1 MWSKQLNV
9 LELFLDCITEPN
21 EKLVEFGIGG
31 ICNSCVGKSNKVYLL
46 LELEI
51 LLTENIRLQRL
62 FALHIYSLL
71 FHAIIIIIIIII
83 FLFLNSCVQIQQ
95 MLLSSLSPEAYP
107 SLSNVYQAQ

>member
-71 FHAIIIIIIIII
+71 FHAIIIIII
-83 FLFLNSCVQIQQ
+83 LFLNSCVQIQQ